1 MATTTETPPTAAD
14 VPKVSDRDISH
25 RGSIRVAMRWKLLG
39 AFASAFT
46 IVFVFIAFWVV
57 DFSTGNAESRLVEQ
71 LNGITIGG
79 AATIRTQE
87 FELLITTVPAVP
99 DPTNPYGVGYPDSPL
114 YVNSAKQLQQIRE
127 IVAEANPYTYF
138 RDPGDGQLYFATS
151 AGYFLDP
158 PFGVTYRV
166 PVADVASPETY
177 ARMERGLTETVNEP
191 AYTDPYG
198 SWISAYSPIKD
209 DTGRVVGALGIDYPL
224 TYVDDVRLGVRNEVL
239 PVLLGSYFVL
249 LLMVLLLSST
259 LVRPLR
265 RLTAATRRIAAGE
278 YNLDV
283 RSLVR
288 SRFPDEMY
296 ELGESFEQMAIKV
309 GAREKSL
316 TQEVQRLRVE
326 IDQSK
331 REEAVKEITETD
343 FFSDLAAQASKMR
356 ARMRLDEDHPES
368 DAHPKPE
375 DGMDPS

>member
-1 MATTTETPPTAAD
+1 MATTTETPPAPPAPSKVAD
-14 VPKVSDRDISH
+14 NSDISR

-39 AFASAFT
+39 AFAGAFT
-46 IVFVFIAFWVV
+46 IVFAFIAVWVV
-57 DFSTGNAESRLVEQ
+57 NFSTNNAESRLVEQ
-71 LNGITIGG
+71 LNGITFGG
-79 AATIRTQE
+79 AGTIRAQE
-87 FELLITTVPAVP
+87 FELLVTTVPAVP
-99 DPTNPYGVGYPDSPL
+99 DPSNPFGLGYPDSPL
-114 YVNSAKQLQQIRE
+114 YVNSAKQLQQIRD
-127 IVAEANPYTYF
+127 IVSEANPYTYF
-138 RDPGDGQLYFATS
+138 RDPADGQLYFATS

-158 PFGVTYRV
+158 PFGVTFRV

-198 SWISAYSPIKD
+198 SWISAYTPIKD
-209 DTGRVVGALGIDYPL
+209 ETGRVVGALGIDYPL
-224 TYVDDVRLGVRNEVL
+224 TYVDEVRQGVRDQVL
-239 PVLLGSYFVL
+239 PVLLGSYLVL

-278 YNLDV
+278 YDLDV

-343 FFSDLAAQASKMR
+343 FFSDLAAQATKMR
-356 ARMRLDEDHPES
+356 ARMRLDETPGAAEGGD
-368 DAHPKPE
+368 DIT
-375 DGMDPS
+375 